1 MLAADAAHPT
11 RTDGLTRLPAR
22 SRVGSAAVATAL
34 DSEAGAG
41 RAGVGG
47 GSDGP
52 GARSTRAARALGYAL
67 LALLA
72 YVPVLRSDPGRV
84 AADTKSYLTLDPSR
98 VLSRGWSMWDPNIGL
113 GTVTHQNIGYLFP
126 MGPYYWLM
134 ETLGVP
140 DWVTQRLWLGTVI
153 LAAGLG
159 VLFLFRTLGVR
170 GPGAVVG
177 AMAFMLS
184 PYLLDYA
191 ARISVILLP
200 WAGLPWML
208 AFVIRALR
216 RGGWRYPALF
226 ALTVQLVGGVNATSL
241 VFAGLAPLLWL
252 PYAVWGSREV
262 DLRRML
268 ATAARIGLLTLP
280 ASLWWMA
287 GLWAQGGYGIDI
299 LRFTETIRTVARTST
314 APEVV
319 RGLGYWFFY
328 GQDKIG
334 PWIEAAL
341 SYTQS
346 LPHIAASFALP
357 ALALLLAGFSRWR
370 HRAFFA
376 LLALV
381 GATVAVGAYPFD
393 DPAPFG
399 SILKGFAE
407 SSTAGLAL
415 RSTGRATPLVV
426 LSLAVFLG
434 VGVSAFAARFEAPGR
449 RAVPLIAAGLVG
461 VLVLFN
467 LPALWNGTFYGKN
480 LQRDEE
486 VPEYWRSAIEDI
498 SSGEAPG
505 RVLELPGAD
514 FASYRWGNTVDPI
527 TPGLTDRP
535 YVARELIPYGSPPS
549 ADLLNA
555 FDRRLQEGTY
565 ESQVTAPLM
574 RYLGVGE
581 IVVRNDLQ
589 TDRYNLVRP
598 RQVWRDF
605 ASPQSGLGAPRA
617 HGDAI
622 PGAPVYPQVDE
633 QALAFPPDEGD
644 PPPVAVVPV
653 TSPGSLVRA
662 QSTQGVVL
670 LAGDGDGLIDAAASG
685 LVDGRQLVRYSASMT
700 PAEIRAAVRA
710 GATVVVTDT
719 NRRRGRRWST
729 VRDTMGFTEQAGERP
744 LVRDESDARLE
755 VFPGAA
761 DATAT
766 VSEPRGVRR
775 VQATA
780 YGNPVTYTPEDR
792 ASRAL
797 DGDVRTAWRVGAFSP
812 VVGERFLVET
822 ERPVRTDRITLT
834 QPVTG
839 PRNRWIT
846 EVRLSFDGGRSVV
859 RRLDDR
865 SRTEAGQVVTFP
877 TRRFRTLEITI
888 TADNTGPRFNYEG
901 LSGVGLA
908 EVGLVDDAPG
918 AVPVRVDEV
927 VRLPGDLLAAA
938 GPASA
943 GRDLVLVMTRER
955 ITPVPP
961 RTGDVEPAL
970 VRTFTLPSD
979 RTFTVGGTARL
990 SPVAPGATLD
1000 RLLGPTRVLASESE
1014 HLAGDVRFRAAS
1026 AIDGDPATAWN
1037 TPFVAPTGQWI
1048 EFVSPT
1054 AVTVDRLDLRVVAD
1068 GRHSVPTRITLG
1080 VDGTTVPLTVPPIAD
1095 AAPENATAEVRIPL
1109 PRTLRGRTF
1118 RLTVDAVREV
1128 RTRDFYGNGDVVM
1141 PAGIAELGVAALEQ
1155 PALAPGDPDAG
1166 FTTPCRDDLLT
1177 IDGTPIPVSLV
1188 GTRGD
1193 ATTRGGVQVIGC
1205 EVTTLAAGE
1214 HILRAVAGSGTGID
1228 LDRLDLRSLVS
1239 GSDALASRP
1248 APGRI
1253 ARIAGDRRD
1262 GPAVGPVPTVRTL
1275 SEGRDRTTVRITGA
1289 TPGAPFWLVLNQSRN
1304 AGWRASAAGRDLG
1317 GSTLVDGYAN
1327 GWLITPD
1334 TGSFEVAMRWTP
1346 QRTVNR
1352 ALLVS
1357 ALAALVCLALVLID
1371 PRRRTTVL
1379 AVDDGV
1385 ATLGDP
1391 GRGVEPLT
1399 GGRTAVAVIAVLGVG
1414 SLLAGPAVGAPAA
1427 VLVLGAARWPR
1438 ARTVLAV
1445 APAVAVALAGGYVTS
1460 RQWRVSVPPTFEW
1473 PLGFTRAHLVGWAAF
1488 VLLAAMGLL
1497 DLLERRSRD

>member
-1 MLAADAAHPT
+1 
-11 RTDGLTRLPAR
+11 
-22 SRVGSAAVATAL
+22 VATAL
-34 DSEAGAG
+34 DSDAGAG
-41 RAGVGG
+41 RAGAGG

-52 GARSTRAARALGYAL
+52 RQRTTRAVRALGYSL

-84 AADTKSYLTLDPSR
+84 AADTKSYLTLDPGR

-134 ETLGVP
+134 EAFGFP

-159 VLFLFRTLGVR
+159 ALFLFRTLGVR

-268 ATAARIGLLTLP
+268 ATVARIGVLTLP

-314 APEVV
+314 APEVI

-346 LPHIAASFALP
+346 LPHLAASFALP
-357 ALALLLAGFSRWR
+357 ALALLCAGFTRWR

-381 GATVAVGAYPFD
+381 GTTVAVGAYPFD

-399 SILKGFAE
+399 AILKGFAE

-434 VGVSAFAARFEAPGR
+434 VGVSALAARFEAGGR
-449 RAVPLIAAGLVG
+449 RAGSLVAAGLVG

-480 LQRDEE
+480 LQRDEQ
-486 VPEYWRSAIEDI
+486 VPEYWRSAVADI
-498 SSGEAPG
+498 SAGDPTS

-555 FDRRLQEGTY
+555 YDRRLQEGTY

-605 ASPQSGLGAPRA
+605 VAPQSGLGAPRA
-617 HGDAI
+617 YGDAI
-622 PGAPVYPQVDE
+622 PGAAVYPQVDE
-633 QALAFPPDEGD
+633 QALAFPPGEGD

-662 QSTQGVVL
+662 QSVRGTVL
-670 LAGDGDGLIDAAASG
+670 LAGDGDGLIDAAATG

-700 PAEIRAAVRA
+700 PAEIRAAVRD
-710 GATVVVTDT
+710 GATIVVTDT

-729 VRDTMGFTEQAGERP
+729 VRDTMGYTEQAGERP

-755 VFPGAA
+755 VFPGAT
-761 DATAT
+761 DAAAT

-792 ASRAL
+792 ASRAI

-812 VVGERFLVET
+812 VVGERLLVET

-834 QPVTG
+834 QPITG

-846 EVRLSFDGGRSVV
+846 EVRLTFDGSRPVV
-859 RRLDDR
+859 RRLDDT
-865 SRTEAGQVVTFP
+865 SRTDAGQILTFP
-877 TRRFRTLEITI
+877 RRRFRTLEIGI
-888 TADNTGPRFNYEG
+888 LADNTGPRFNYEG
-901 LSGVGLA
+901 LSGVGIA

-918 AVPVRVDEV
+918 AVPVRADEV
-927 VRLPGDLLAAA
+927 VRLPVDLLAAA
-938 GPASA
+938 GPVSA
-943 GRDLVLVMTRER
+943 DRDLVLVMTRER
-955 ITPVPP
+955 NTPVPP
-961 RTGDVEPAL
+961 RTGDVEAAL
-970 VRTFTLPSD
+970 ARSFVLPTD
-979 RTFTVGGTARL
+979 RTFTIGGTARL
-990 SPVAPGATLD
+990 SPVAPGRTLD
-1000 RLLGPTRVLASESE
+1000 RLLGSTRVAASESE

-1026 AIDGDPATAWN
+1026 AIDDDPTTAWN

-1048 EFVSPT
+1048 EFASPT
-1054 AVTVDRLDLRVVAD
+1054 TVGVDGLDLRVVAD
-1068 GRHSVPTRITLG
+1068 GRHSVPTRVTLS
-1080 VDGTTVPLTVPPIAD
+1080 VDGTNIPLTIPPIPD
-1095 AAPENATAEVRIPL
+1095 AARENATAEVRIPL
-1109 PRTLRGRTF
+1109 PRAVRGRTV

-1141 PAGIAELGVAALEQ
+1141 PAGIAELGIPALEQ

-1177 IDGTPIPVSLV
+1177 IDGAPVPVSIV

-1193 ATTRGGVQVIGC
+1193 ATTRGGLQVIGC

-1214 HILRAVAGSGTGID
+1214 HTLRATAGPGTGID

-1248 APGRI
+1248 APGRS
-1253 ARIAGDRRD
+1253 ARTAGDRRD
-1262 GPAVGPVPTVRTL
+1262 GPEVGPVPAVDLRAA
-1275 SEGRDRTTVRITGA
+1275 GRDRTTVRVRGA
-1289 TPGAPFWLVLNQSRN
+1289 TPGEPFWLVLDQSHNR
-1304 AGWRASAAGRDLG
+1304 GWRATSAGRDLG

-1327 GWLITPD
+1327 GWLITPQ
-1334 TGSFEVAMRWTP
+1334 TRSFEVTMRWMP
-1346 QRTVNR
+1346 QRTVNV
-1352 ALLVS
+1352 ALVLS
-1357 ALAALVCLALVLID
+1357 ALAALTCLAIAVID
-1371 PRRRTTVL
+1371 PRRRTAPLT
-1379 AVDDGV
+1379 VDDGV
-1385 ATLGDP
+1385 AELAVP
-1391 GRGVEPLT
+1391 GRDAAPLPIGRAAVGVLM
-1399 GGRTAVAVIAVLGVG
+1399 VLGVG
-1414 SLLAGPAVGAPAA
+1414 TLLAGPVVGGLAA
-1427 VLVLGAARWPR
+1427 VLTLGAARWPR
-1438 ARTVLAV
+1438 TRIVLAI
-1445 APAVAVALAGGYVTS
+1445 APALAVVVAGGYITW

-1473 PLGFTRAHLVGWAAF
+1473 PLGFTRAHLIGWAAII
-1488 VLLAAMGLL
+1488 LLAATGLL
-1497 DLLERRSRD
+1497 DLLERRRRD

>member
-1 MLAADAAHPT
+1 M
-11 RTDGLTRLPAR
+11 
-22 SRVGSAAVATAL
+22 ATAL
-34 DSEAGAG
+34 DSDAGAG
-41 RAGVGG
+41 RAGMGG

-52 GARSTRAARALGYAL
+52 LRRSTRAVRALGYAL

-72 YVPVLRSDPGRV
+72 YGPVVRSDPGRV

-98 VLSRGWSMWDPNIGL
+98 VLARGWSMWDPNIGL

-134 ETLGVP
+134 ETLGLP
-140 DWVTQRLWLGTVI
+140 DWVTQRLWLGTVL

-170 GPGAVVG
+170 GAGAVVG

-226 ALTVQLVGGVNATSL
+226 ALTVQVVGGVNATSL

-268 ATAARIGLLTLP
+268 GTVARIGTLTLL
-280 ASLWWMA
+280 ASTWWMA
-287 GLWAQGGYGIDI
+287 GLWAQGNYGIDI
-299 LRFTETIRTVARTST
+299 LRFTETVRTVARTST
-314 APEVV
+314 SPEVI

-341 SYTQS
+341 PYTQN
-346 LPHIAASFALP
+346 PGHIVASFALP
-357 ALALLLAGFSRWR
+357 ALALLCAGFMRWR
-370 HRAFFA
+370 HRAYFA
-376 LLALV
+376 LLAFA

-393 DPAPFG
+393 DPSPFG

-434 VGVSAFAARFEAPGR
+434 VGVSALVERFEARGR
-449 RAVPLIAAGLVG
+449 RVAPAVAVVLVG
-461 VLVLFN
+461 ALVLFN

-486 VPEYWRSAIEDI
+486 VPGYWRDAIAEVSARDG
-498 SSGEAPG
+498 SS
-505 RVLELPGAD
+505 RVLELPGSD
-514 FASYRWGNTVDPI
+514 FASYRWGSTVDPI

-535 YVARELIPYGSPPS
+535 YVARELIPYGSAPS

-555 FDRRLQEGTY
+555 YDRRLQEGTY
-565 ESQVTAPLM
+565 ESQITAPIM
-574 RYLGVGE
+574 RYLGVGD
-581 IVVRNDLQ
+581 ILVRNDLQ

-605 ASPQSGLGAPRA
+605 SAPQGGLEAPRVF
-617 HGDAI
+617 GDLI
-622 PGAPVYPQVDE
+622 PGAAVYPQVDE

-653 TSPGSLVRA
+653 TDPGAIVRA
-662 QSTQGVVL
+662 RSVRGTVII
-670 LAGDGDGLIDAAASG
+670 AGDGDGLIDAAASG

-700 PAEIRAAVRA
+700 PAEIRAAVRD
-710 GATVVVTDT
+710 GATIVVTDT

-729 VRDTMGFTEQAGERP
+729 VRDTMGATEQAGERP

-755 VFPGAA
+755 VFPGASDSA
-761 DATAT
+761 AT
-766 VSEPRGVRR
+766 VTEARGVRR

-792 ASRAL
+792 ASRAI

-812 VVGERFLVET
+812 VVGERILIEAV
-822 ERPVRTDRITLT
+822 RPIRTDRVVIT

-846 EVRLSFDGGRSVV
+846 SVRLTFDGGRPVV
-859 RRLDDR
+859 RALDDS
-865 SRTEAGQVVTFP
+865 SRTDAGQVLTFAR
-877 TRRFRTLEITI
+877 RRFRTLEIEVL
-888 TADNTGPRFNYEG
+888 ADNTGPRFSYEG
-901 LSGVGLA
+901 LSGVGIAEIGLA
-908 EVGLVDDAPG
+908 GDAPG
-918 AVPVRVDEV
+918 AAPVRVDEV
-927 VRLPGDLLAAA
+927 VRLPEDLLAAT

-943 GRDLVLVMTRER
+943 ERDLVLVMTRER
-955 ITPVPP
+955 NTPVPP

-970 VRTFTLPSD
+970 IRAFTLPTPRTFTA
-979 RTFTVGGTARL
+979 GGTARL
-990 SPVAPGATLD
+990 SPVAPGSTVD
-1000 RLLGPTRVLASESE
+1000 RILGSPRVVASDSE
-1014 HLAGDVRFRAAS
+1014 HLAGDVRFRPAS
-1026 AIDGDPATAWN
+1026 AIDGDPGTAWN
-1037 TPFVAPTGQWI
+1037 TPFVAPTGQWL
-1048 EFVSPT
+1048 EFVSPS
-1054 AVTVDRLDLRVVAD
+1054 TVAIDRLDLRVVAD
-1068 GRHSVPTRITLG
+1068 GRHSVPTRITLR
-1080 VDGTTVPLTVPPIAD
+1080 VDGTDVPLAVPPIAD
-1095 AAPENATAEVRIPL
+1095 ATGENATSEVSIPL
-1109 PRTLRGRTF
+1109 DRVLRGRSV
-1118 RLTVDAVREV
+1118 RLTIDAVREV

-1141 PAGIAELGVAALEQ
+1141 PAAIAELGVPALEQ
-1155 PALAPGDPDAG
+1155 PTLAPGDPDTTL
-1166 FTTPCRDDLLT
+1166 TTPCRRDLLA
-1177 IDGTPIPVSLV
+1177 IDGTPVSISLV

-1193 ATTRGGVQVIGC
+1193 ATTRGGLQVVAC
-1205 EVTTLAAGE
+1205 ETIDLAAGP
-1214 HILRAVAGSGTGID
+1214 HILRAAPGTGTGID
-1228 LDRLDLRSLVS
+1228 LDRLDLRSLVTAS
-1239 GSDALASRP
+1239 EALARRP
-1248 APGRI
+1248 APGRA
-1253 ARIAGDRRD
+1253 ARVAGDRRD
-1262 GPAVGPVPTVRTL
+1262 GPDVGPAPGVRVVAQ
-1275 SEGRDRTTVRITGA
+1275 GRDRTRVRVTGA
-1289 TPGAPFWLVLNQSRN
+1289 TPGVPFWLVLAQSQN
-1304 AGWRASAAGRDLG
+1304 SGWRAEVAGRDLG
-1317 GSTLVDGYAN
+1317 ASALVDGYAN

-1334 TGSFEVAMRWTP
+1334 TGAFEVSMRWTP
-1346 QRTVNR
+1346 QRRVNV
-1352 ALLVS
+1352 ALLLSV
-1357 ALAALVCLALVLID
+1357 LAASACVLLAVVD
-1371 PRRRTTVL
+1371 PRRRVVVT

-1385 ATLGDP
+1385 GELVLP
-1391 GRGVEPLT
+1391 GTDAVVLNGL
-1399 GGRTAVAVIAVLGVG
+1399 RTVAAVIAVGG
-1414 SLLAGPAVGAPAA
+1414 AGALLAGPAVGGFAA
-1427 VLVLGAARWPR
+1427 VLTLGAARWPR
-1438 ARTVLAV
+1438 ARIILAV
-1445 APAVAVALAGGYVTS
+1445 VPASAVLVAGAYVAW

-1473 PLGFTRAHLVGWAAF
+1473 PLGFTRVHLVGWVALI
-1488 VLLAAMGLL
+1488 LLGATGLL
-1497 DLLERRSRD
+1497 DLLEGRRRD